1 MIKAIKVMEIL
12 IELAFIA
19 WLGLIVYAVLM

>member
-12 IELAFIA
+12 IELTFVA

>member
-12 IELAFIA
+12 IELAFVA

>member
-1 MIKAIKVMEIL
+1 MIKAMKLMTIL
-12 IELAFIA
+12 VELAFVA

>member
-1 MIKAIKVMEIL
+1 MIKAIKVMTVL
-12 IELAFIA
+12 VELAFIA